1 MEDVFRG
8 HTIKGKFLNLTL
20 LSIKN
25 PAIKGISEISIFF
38 FEEDTKDGILLIVRF
53 MNNM

>member
-1 MEDVFRG
+1 MEDVIRG

-38 FEEDTKDGILLIVRF
+38 FEKDTKYGKLLIVRF
-53 MNNM
+53 MDNM